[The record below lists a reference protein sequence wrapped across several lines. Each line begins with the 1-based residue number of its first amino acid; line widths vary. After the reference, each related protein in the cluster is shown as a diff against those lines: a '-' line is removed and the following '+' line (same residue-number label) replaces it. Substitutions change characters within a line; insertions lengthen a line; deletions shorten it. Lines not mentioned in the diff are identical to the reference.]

1 MAKWFRKRTVGYGVS
16 PQGAGG
22 WLVTLLYIA
31 ALVGVAVTCPPGTAT
46 TAFVVGIVVASV
58 VYGIIIFAT
67 LDRDG

>member
-22 WLVTLLYIA
+22 WLATLVFIA
-31 ALVGVAVTCPPGTAT
+31 ALVGIALRYPPGTAT
-46 TAFVVGIVVASV
+46 TAFVVGIVVAAV
-58 VYGIIIFAT
+58 VYGIVVVAT

>member
-22 WLVTLLYIA
+22 WLVTLVYVL
-31 ALVGVAVTCPPGTAT
+31 ALVGIAAVYSPATA
-46 TAFVVGIVVASV
+46 AAPFLIGIVAASV
-58 VYGIIIFAT
+58 VYGIVIFAT